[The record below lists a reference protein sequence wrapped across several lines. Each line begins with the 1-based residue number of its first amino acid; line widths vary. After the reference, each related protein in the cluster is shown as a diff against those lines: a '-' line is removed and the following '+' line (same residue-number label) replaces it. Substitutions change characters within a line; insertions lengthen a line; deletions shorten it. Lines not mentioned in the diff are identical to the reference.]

1 MVAYMDRTPK
11 PVRRAAVLLLLAFVG
26 GCGPDV
32 PRIKPLPENAVVLA
46 FGDSLTFG
54 KGASSDRSYPAV
66 LEGLIGRE
74 VVRSGV
80 PGEVTANGLK
90 RLSAA
95 LDQWRPN
102 LLILCHGG
110 NDMLRRK
117 SRKKAEANLRQ
128 MVRMARSQEIDVVLI
143 GVPSPSPF
151 MSEGAEFY
159 ERIATEFSLPYEG
172 KVLAEILSSKA
183 MKSDMVHPN
192 AKGYRKLATAL
203 ARLLRASGAI

>member
-1 MVAYMDRTPK
+1 MMAYMDRTPN
-11 PVRRAAVLLLLAFVG
+11 PVRRVAVLLLLALVG

-32 PRIKPLPENAVVLA
+32 PRIKPLPEDALVLA

-54 KGASSDRSYPAV
+54 KGAASENSYPAV
-66 LEGLIGRE
+66 LAGLIGRE

-80 PGEVTANGLK
+80 PGELSATGLK
-90 RLSAA
+90 RLSAV
-95 LDQWRPN
+95 LDRQRPN

-128 MVRMARSQEIDVVLI
+128 MVRMARSNQIDVVLI
-143 GVPSPSPF
+143 GVPSPGLF

-159 ERIATEFSLPYEG
+159 ERIAKEFALPYEG

-183 MKSDMVHPN
+183 LKSDMVHPN
-192 AKGYRKLATAL
+192 AKGYKKLATAL
-203 ARLLRASGAI
+203 AGLLRASGAI